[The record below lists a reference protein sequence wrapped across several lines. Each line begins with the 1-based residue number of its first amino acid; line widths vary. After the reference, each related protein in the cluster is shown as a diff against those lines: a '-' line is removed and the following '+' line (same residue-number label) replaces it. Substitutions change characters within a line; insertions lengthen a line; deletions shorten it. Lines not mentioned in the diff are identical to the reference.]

1 LKLLRGER
9 LVGVFLLA
17 ATGAVVTIGASI
29 ASQKHLFEERY
40 IFHTRFH
47 RGHGLSEGS
56 AVYLIDIEAGRVHT
70 IRPYIGPDS
79 RPYVEVAFDVREDF
93 LKYFKED
100 SIASVSATTVAG
112 EFLGGKVLE
121 VSVGTPASV
130 PLAPGATLL
139 SLDSLEGQA
148 ILGRTSLRSLPDD
161 VEALIHHASAILASL
176 NDPNSAL
183 RQTLSALDTLETAKL
198 PETAQRV
205 RELVD
210 QFTKPGELQDTIA
223 QAQLLLTR
231 VTDPNSTLG
240 QLMVDDAEL
249 YRGIAT
255 SMETLN
261 RASAQA
267 ETTFGT
273 MNEQTVPE
281 LSVSMQEL
289 QVSMRDMQ
297 KMMGELS
304 NTIVDMNRV
313 LIQAE
318 LVLGSF
324 EQTRFVKKRGNN
336 ETDE

>member
-1 LKLLRGER
+1 
-9 LVGVFLLA
+9 
-17 ATGAVVTIGASI
+17 
-29 ASQKHLFEERY
+29 
-40 IFHTRFH
+40 
-47 RGHGLSEGS
+47 
-56 AVYLIDIEAGRVHT
+56 
-70 IRPYIGPDS
+70 
-79 RPYVEVAFDVREDF
+79 
-93 LKYFKED
+93 
-100 SIASVSATTVAG
+100 
-112 EFLGGKVLE
+112 
-121 VSVGTPASV
+121 
-130 PLAPGATLL
+130 
-139 SLDSLEGQA
+139 
-148 ILGRTSLRSLPDD
+148 
-161 VEALIHHASAILASL
+161 
-176 NDPNSAL
+176 
-183 RQTLSALDTLETAKL
+183 
-198 PETAQRV
+198 
-205 RELVD
+205 
-210 QFTKPGELQDTIA
+210 
-223 QAQLLLTR
+223 
-231 VTDPNSTLG
+231 
-240 QLMVDDAEL
+240 MVDDAEL